1 MAYMSQTKKAEIAPA
16 VKSIL
21 KKYNLSG
28 SLSVNNHSTLVLN
41 IKTSAIDFVANY
53 NTVVGA
59 QPGGFRNGSPAG
71 LHLDINPYWY
81 KEHFNGAALECLT
94 EIMTAMNLGNHNL
107 SNPMTDYFDVGWY
120 VDVHIGNWN
129 RPYVLVA

>member
-1 MAYMSQTKKAEIAPA
+1 MAYMSQENKATIAPA

-21 KKYNLSG
+21 KKYKLSG

-41 IKTSAIDFVANY
+41 IKTGAIDFVANY

-59 QPGGFRNGSPAG
+59 QPGGFRNGSPAR

-94 EIMTAMNLGNHNL
+94 EIMTTMNRGNHDR
-107 SNPMTDYFDVGWY
+107 SDSMTDYFNVGWY
-120 VDVHIGNWN
+120 TAVHIGNWK